1 MEFKE
6 IEQPDKTQSIFNI
19 PTDLNIYDV
28 ILKIPLSGK
37 KYLNLVL
44 KILILLKNCII
55 VYYKNKNNELNK

>member
-37 KYLNLVL
+37 NISKFSFKNTDFVKELYNC
-44 KILILLKNCII
+44 LL
-55 VYYKNKNNELNK
+55 